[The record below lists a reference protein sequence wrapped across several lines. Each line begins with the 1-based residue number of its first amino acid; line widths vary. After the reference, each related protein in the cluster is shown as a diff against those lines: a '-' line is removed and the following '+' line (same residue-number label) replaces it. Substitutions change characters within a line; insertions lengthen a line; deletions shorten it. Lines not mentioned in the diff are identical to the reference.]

1 MPTVQTLMD
10 HSTAPVN
17 LVTQEMESR
26 VSVNAKKVILTYRLK
41 IFSARPGTLSLFPI
55 ILLPLIA
62 APLASKKLRATTLY
76 FSHRVVLL
84 NEKHE

>member
-10 HSTAPVN
+10 HSTALVN

-26 VSVNAKKVILTYRLK
+26 VSVNAKKSNFNISFK
-41 IFSARPGTLSLFPI
+41 NISARPGTLSLFPI

>member
-10 HSTAPVN
+10 HSTALVN

-26 VSVNAKKVILTYRLK
+26 VSVNAKKSNFNISLK